1 MREKFADGNYMDVST
16 SDAAAVPP
24 CAAGFWRR
32 LAAFIVDC
40 LVLAAI
46 GVLAGVVL
54 ADVFVRMG
62 GYARLLGFFIALAYF
77 GVMNSGRCGGQTL
90 GKRLLGLRVVGKHG
104 ALLTLPQSLLRYS
117 VLGVPFFLNG
127 AQIGGVT
134 STPRNYVLSL
144 LIFGGTLA
152 ILYLYVFNRQGRRS
166 LHDLVVGSS
175 VVMAQCPVAAV
186 RPMPVKR
193 VHLIVVAV
201 LMAAAAA
208 LPAFTGQLAE
218 RDDHKD
224 MLVAHNAITAVPGVQ
239 SAMVV
244 HNTMLGTPNVE
255 SVIVRVNLS
264 ERRIEDNALA
274 ERLAKLV
281 LANDRKAA
289 AMSAIQVTMIYGYDL
304 GIASSWS
311 SRSYQFTAKALQ
323 APDRVG
329 ARR

>member
-1 MREKFADGNYMDVST
+1 MDVST
-16 SDAAAVPP
+16 GEAAVVPP
-24 CAAGFWRR
+24 SAAGFWRR

-46 GVLAGVVL
+46 GILAGVVL

-127 AQIGGVT
+127 AQIGRST
-134 STPRNYVLSL
+134 STSAIDYVLSL

-166 LHDLVVGSS
+166 LHDLAVGSS
-175 VVMAQCPVAAV
+175 VVMAAFPVAAV
-186 RPMPVKR
+186 RPMPIKR
-193 VHLIVVAV
+193 VHLIVVCV

-208 LPAFTGQLAE
+208 LPALTGQLAE
-218 RDDHKD
+218 RDDYKD
-224 MLVAHNAITAVPGVQ
+224 LLVAHKAIIAESGVQ

-244 HNTMLGTPNVE
+244 HNTTLGPPNVE
-255 SVIVRVNLS
+255 SVVVRVNLS
-264 ERRIEDNALA
+264 ERRIEDIALA

-281 LANDRKAA
+281 IANDKKAA
-289 AMSAIQVTMIYGYDL
+289 AMSAIHVTMIYGYDL

-311 SRSYQFTAKALQ
+311 SRSYQFTPEALQ
-323 APDRVG
+323 ASGRVG
-329 ARR
+329 TRR